1 MPETKNKQTDVTN
14 KPWITDT
21 SLTDFSNE
29 ETIYIEDQQENRKLD
44 KHYKPIRPNR
54 HVKTFHPT
62 RVEYRFFLS
71 EHRLGQPNKPW

>member
-54 HVKTFHPT
+54 H
-62 RVEYRFFLS
+62 L
-71 EHRLGQPNKPW
+71 